1 MEELPAMPESFDPEA
16 FDQAY
21 RAVEL
26 SYSEGRFD
34 EALRE
39 AEALLD
45 QVDRGGDDPRT
56 ERLKLI
62 LGHIHLHGLRQPAQA
77 VGFYQDVLD
86 TGTTSTYIEL
96 AEQGLAL
103 CQEAFAQ
110 EAASER
116 AFMAEKA
123 VAPAMPWLL
132 ESATGQAAEDQDLSI
147 EAVRVEELT
156 FEPPGASNAPIS
168 KKSPPTVGPA
178 EEAELAK
185 GLLRVVL
192 G

>member
-1 MEELPAMPESFDPEA
+1 MEEPPAMPQPFDTEA

-26 SYSEGRFD
+26 SYSAGQFD
-34 EALRE
+34 DALRD
-39 AEALLD
+39 AEALLE
-45 QVDRGGDDPRT
+45 QEDRGGDDPRT

-62 LGHIHLHGLRQPAQA
+62 LGHLHLHGLRQPRQA
-77 VGFYQDVLD
+77 VGFYQDVFD
-86 TGTTSTYIEL
+86 TGTTSTYVEL

-110 EAASER
+110 ESASER
-116 AFMAEKA
+116 AGMAEKT

-132 ESATGQAAEDQDLSI
+132 ESATGTAAEDQDLSI

-156 FEPPGASNAPIS
+156 LEPPGVSNNPIS
-168 KKSPPTVGPA
+168 KKSPPTVGLA